1 MDHTRNRGGNHHY
14 NNRHGQD
21 RREKKADLSPEEIA
35 NQEAIKAMKAKSP
48 ECPMCHQPITEL
60 VTALADKESGEPVH
74 FDCVL
79 NKLQEQEKLLPG
91 QKITY
96 IGQGRFA
103 VVYFPNVH
111 DTRNFQIER
120 IIEWEERDKKYE
132 WRSEIA
138 GLYSQV
144 R

>member
-1 MDHTRNRGGNHHY
+1 MDHTRNRGGNRH

-21 RREKKADLSPEEIA
+21 RREKKVELTTEEIA
-35 NQEAIKAMKAKSP
+35 NQEAIKAMKAKTP

-79 NKLQEQEKLLPG
+79 NKIQAEEKLMPG

-111 DTRNFQIER
+111 DTRNFTIER
-120 IIEWEERDKKYE
+120 IIEWEERDKKFE

-144 R
+144 H